1 MNSAAIPEPLKAV
14 QEALLRLGRDP
25 EQASALLQ
33 AVTGDL
39 STQAPIRELKA
50 ALGEAAGVDTLERLL
65 LFHATA
71 RTLPRVDE
79 LRVHSSVKLLLR
91 EEMERLPA
99 ARGALKVGTYDF
111 VWAARMATLRRFPAG
126 PMDWEISGV
135 PRSWMWQARA
145 GIFRLGWFITTRL
158 GGFRPCFVMH
168 VARRPRSRALV
179 LEKEVNRSY
188 YRMARSL
195 ELQPEMRALVA
206 AAWFHDPRAEADY
219 PHLGALSRPYR
230 ENGGIIVPLGP
241 AGLDSGVLEG
251 NAQRRTQVEAGELS
265 YRMGLAIWP
274 RNAAVAWA
282 RAHPE
287 YDI

>member
-1 MNSAAIPEPLKAV
+1 MDSPAIPEHLKAV
-14 QEALLRLGRDP
+14 HEELLRQGRDP
-25 EQASALLQ
+25 RQASASLQ
-33 AVTGDL
+33 AVTENA

-50 ALGEAAGVDTLERLL
+50 VLGDAAGVDALERLL

-71 RTLPRVDE
+71 CALPRVDE
-79 LRVHSSVKLLLR
+79 LRVHDSVKRLLR
-91 EEMERLPA
+91 TEMESLPV
-99 ARGALKVGTYDF
+99 ARGTLRVGTYDF

-126 PMDWEISGV
+126 PMDWVISGV
-135 PRSWMWQARA
+135 PRSWMWQA
-145 GIFRLGWFITTRL
+145 GTGMFRLGWFTATRL
-158 GGFRPCFVMH
+158 RGFRPCFVMH

-206 AAWFHDPRAEADY
+206 AAWFHDPRAEAHY
-219 PHLGALSRPYR
+219 PHLSALSRPYR

-241 AGLDSGVLEG
+241 ASLDSGVLEG
-251 NAQRRTQVEAGELS
+251 NAQRRRQVEAGELS
-265 YRMGLAIWP
+265 YRVGLAIWP
-274 RNAAVAWA
+274 RNEAIAWA

-287 YDI
+287 YDA